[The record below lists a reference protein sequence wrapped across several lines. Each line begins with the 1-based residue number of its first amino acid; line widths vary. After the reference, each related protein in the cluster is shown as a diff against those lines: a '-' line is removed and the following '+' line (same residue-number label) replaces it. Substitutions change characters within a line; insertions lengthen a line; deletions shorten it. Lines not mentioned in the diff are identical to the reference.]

1 MSRAFG
7 RRTGKPSENRR
18 WVPLSEYEFI
28 GLKRRWSED
37 LQRNSRNFGQLQIA
51 TWNNEDP
58 TFSTIFNLSLKSP
71 PPLISIIS
79 LPSSKPPSPS
89 PMSTMSPSPSHC
101 HINMKPS
108 VECSRTLWDTDC
120 NWSELVIIQIRHTR
134 LQISSEKRPFSGT
147 GWYASGVPLSPA
159 RKNSARLSAS
169 FDWEVSGVGSTF
181 NI

>member
-1 MSRAFG
+1 MSSSALSG
-7 RRTGKPSENRR
+7 AGPRTCSANLAISQF
-18 WVPLSEYEFI
+18 WTTSDSLS
-28 GLKRRWSED
+28 LLSC
-37 LQRNSRNFGQLQIA
+37 QV

-71 PPLISIIS
+71 PPLISLVS

-120 NWSELVIIQIRHTR
+120 NWIELVIIQIRHTR

-147 GWYASGVPLSPA
+147 GWDASGVPLSPA